1 MIPLSFGLSRYTA
14 NTVMPLRTVD
24 LGKFKKETPESY
36 SGARRQNVREY
47 MPKVVLETAR
57 IGVICGASACPEARQ
72 AQVP

>member
-47 MPKVVLETAR
+47 MPKV
-57 IGVICGASACPEARQ
+57 
-72 AQVP
+72 